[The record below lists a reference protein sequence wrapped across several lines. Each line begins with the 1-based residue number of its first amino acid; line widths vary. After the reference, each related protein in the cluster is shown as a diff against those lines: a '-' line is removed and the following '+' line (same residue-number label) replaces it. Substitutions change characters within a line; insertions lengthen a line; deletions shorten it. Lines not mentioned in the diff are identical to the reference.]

1 MASLTIRNL
10 DNDLKAR
17 LRLRAARHGRSM
29 EAEARTIL
37 SQTLNMLVS
46 EQNLA
51 ASIHRRFES
60 LDLESLPIPPRQAV
74 RNPPEFA
81 E

>member
-37 SQTLNMLVS
+37 SQTLNRSRFLNSAMQSSLKYPAIRRSLS
-46 EQNLA
+46 ETA
-51 ASIHRRFES
+51 EIHLPNRF
-60 LDLESLPIPPRQAV
+60 PC
-74 RNPPEFA
+74 
-81 E
+81 